1 MNPVFSKIVVFFLSV
16 VIIAYVISQ
25 ALANFYDPYE
35 AEIVQK
41 GTYVQ
46 ELDLNGFFIRSEKVL
61 SQQKN
66 GVVRY
71 HYRNAEKIAKQG
83 VVASIYSREQDLR
96 NLEASVSLTRQREI
110 LLEAQNR
117 ENIEGVKLD
126 LLSKEITEDKLELI
140 SCIDERNFTDLEALS
155 AKLMLNMGKFAVC
168 VDNSI
173 SYDNAIAQLDQ
184 QIAQLNAQIPQ
195 NTPQIIAEESGY
207 FANVVDGYETDFT
220 PEMLEKLTIAQA
232 ESWLAGQRI
241 TESNQIGKVV
251 TEDIWYF
258 AAVISRKEADLFR
271 KGRSLHLKFDSK
283 STRTIPVTVQRIIT
297 ERNNEKAV
305 VIFESDYLDEDL
317 ITMRFESPQV
327 ILGTHSGII
336 IPKQAIRMENMTN
349 EDGSSSMV
357 KGVYTQLGKT
367 VRFKKVD
374 PVYEDDYVLV
384 SKPNIDATQYVSIYD
399 QVIVK
404 GKNLNETTR

>member
-1 MNPVFSKIVVFFLSV
+1 MNSVFSKIAVFFLSV
-16 VIIAYVISQ
+16 IIIAYVISQ

-71 HYRNAEKIAKQG
+71 HYRNAEKIAKEG

-96 NLEASVSLTRQREI
+96 NLEASVSLTKQREI
-110 LLEAQNR
+110 LIEAQNR

-184 QIAQLNAQIPQ
+184 RIAQLNAQIPQ

-220 PEMLEKLTIAQA
+220 PEMLEKLTINQA
-232 ESWLAGQRI
+232 ESWLTEQRI

-336 IPKQAIRMENMTN
+336 IPKQAIRMENMRN

>member
-140 SCIDERNFTDLEALS
+140 SCIDERNFTVLEALS

>member
-317 ITMRFESPQV
+317 ITIRFESPQV

>member
-1 MNPVFSKIVVFFLSV
+1 M
-16 VIIAYVISQ
+16 
-25 ALANFYDPYE
+25 
-35 AEIVQK
+35 
-41 GTYVQ
+41 
-46 ELDLNGFFIRSEKVL
+46 
-61 SQQKN
+61 
-66 GVVRY
+66 
-71 HYRNAEKIAKQG
+71 
-83 VVASIYSREQDLR
+83 
-96 NLEASVSLTRQREI
+96 
-110 LLEAQNR
+110 
-117 ENIEGVKLD
+117 
-126 LLSKEITEDKLELI
+126 
-140 SCIDERNFTDLEALS
+140 
-155 AKLMLNMGKFAVC
+155 
-168 VDNSI
+168 
-173 SYDNAIAQLDQ
+173 
-184 QIAQLNAQIPQ
+184 
-195 NTPQIIAEESGY
+195 
-207 FANVVDGYETDFT
+207 
-220 PEMLEKLTIAQA
+220 
-232 ESWLAGQRI
+232 
-241 TESNQIGKVV
+241 
-251 TEDIWYF
+251 
-258 AAVISRKEADLFR
+258 
-271 KGRSLHLKFDSK
+271 
-283 STRTIPVTVQRIIT
+283 TVQRIIT

>member
-184 QIAQLNAQIPQ
+184 RIAQLNAQIPQ

-220 PEMLEKLTIAQA
+220 PEMLEKLTINQA
-232 ESWLAGQRI
+232 ESWLTEQRI

-349 EDGSSSMV
+349 EDGSNSMV